1 MGQISVI
8 KYLVEEAKAD
18 YTLGHPQYGVRP
30 FDMAFV
36 SGNVHAIRYAV
47 MALAREKGALQGEG
61 RARGKDYY
69 RLAQHFAA
77 TFAPFVPGFGL
88 DQVHLVKA
96 SLLKKMRVE
105 RLPSYEQCRV
115 PQMHVRG
122 DRLQPGETV
131 LYVCHKWEGEDH
143 PDPSGRTLR
152 LVKRFLNG
160 PEGRGIDYVYLDFC
174 SLVAPAEGAA
184 EGAEEEEGAAEGGSS
199 ATRAAQLQAVGAAA
213 VLATHCLLVPP
224 EGTVDVSEAT
234 AEEGDADVEDVGG
247 REDRLRTGT
256 AVSNLLGALGGK
268 LGLTRGPV
276 HKCSDLAGLLGGA
289 WAKFGAVACMVTGA
303 DLWAHYLLEGHQD
316 GFVQIPEGVVRDKD
330 GTLAEGGYEAA
341 AELALEHLGAD
352 GDLPAARAAV
362 AGPWAVG
369 EGQRPRDLLKDL
381 VYAIMAFSRDLQM
394 MVTIAKLGATA
405 EDLARMR
412 FQDATEE
419 KTVEQIAR
427 GLGGLRDEGDRLVI
441 ARALLQLL
449 AFCMDKVPLSDTER
463 RVVAE
468 RADLATQASIKRF
481 NLERGGLNV
490 AAAAPADRDD
500 DTMSVA
506 SFHVASPADVQRA
519 KQQQQQPPAPTVSPT
534 RASAYVQ
541 ENKEGGEGDQE
552 KSPRSGRPL
561 FNFDGEKFKKDFEEN
576 AQRLADWLL
585 PVQERQRQRTRS
597 QSAAAAAAARQGEE
611 EEEEANKKIVTIME
625 GEEEGAEEEKD
636 GTEENDE
643 VESLAPSDDQNKTNM
658 DMRPVWLQKLFG
670 APSNTDLEEEEEDGV
685 EEEEE
690 EEQEPPQL
698 ERGEPSRR
706 KVGRVQPLT
715 GDFDDHF
722 NEATFTHMFQQLL
735 HATKLDKALDK
746 TQKKQDKRLSK
757 AIARE
762 DPRVARA
769 RRASIAERR
778 QSQNS
783 PTVMG

>member
-115 PQMHVRG
+115 PRMHVRG

-174 SLVAPAEGAA
+174 SLVAPAEG
-184 EGAEEEEGAAEGGSS
+184 
-199 ATRAAQLQAVGAAA
+199 
-213 VLATHCLLVPP
+213 
-224 EGTVDVSEAT
+224 TVDVSEAT
-234 AEEGDADVEDVGG
+234 AEEGDDDVEDVGG

-405 EDLARMR
+405 ADLARMR

-519 KQQQQQPPAPTVSPT
+519 KQQQQPQPAPTVSPT

-576 AQRLADWLL
+576 AQKLADWLL

-597 QSAAAAAAARQGEE
+597 QSEAAAAAARQGEE

-706 KVGRVQPLT
+706 KMGRVQPLT